1 MVIFVSRL
9 QSPLEV
15 FSQDG
20 QYSTAIPTQIISLRL
35 SRIMRRTGQL
45 YTLTLVS
52 SFLTIFASTLVCL
65 WGPDTSAFH
74 LWLDLFPQ
82 GFGMASFITSTLI
95 VSTFYPVRE
104 RCSQRWKPLNR
115 PWSLVFIERT
125 WRLLQEVSSI
135 GQIFLMHRFIVTSY
149 LPIPYDWSSARR

>member
-20 QYSTAIPTQIISLRL
+20 QYSTAIPTLIISLRL
-35 SRIMRRTGQL
+35 SRIMRRTGKL

-52 SFLTIFASTLVCL
+52 SSLTIFASTLVCL

-104 RCSQRWKPLNR
+104 TCSQRWKPLNR
-115 PWSLVFIERT
+115 P
-125 WRLLQEVSSI
+125 
-135 GQIFLMHRFIVTSY
+135 
-149 LPIPYDWSSARR
+149 